1 MAIKKEYKVLL
12 VEDNEGDARLIQEML
27 RDDAINQFSLTQTKS
42 LAEAVQA
49 LETQSYDV
57 VLLDLNL
64 PDSTGESTFSHI
76 NSVYS
81 EVPIVIL
88 TGNDDQRAA
97 FSAIGLGA
105 QDYLVKGT
113 FQDGLLSRAILYAI
127 ERKRLQNMISHL
139 SLHDALTGL
148 PNRRLLMEHLARDV
162 ELAKREQDHLALL
175 MLDLDNFKDIN
186 DEYGHHIGDIVLV
199 EVAHRLQYLLRKCDL
214 IARIGG
220 DEFVVPIPSLT
231 DPIQAEIIAGKII
244 DAFQEPIMIDKTR
257 YQVSFCIGIAIFPDH
272 CADPKQLIKLGDQ
285 AMYKAK
291 ADGKGT
297 VRVHQKQ
304 EP

>member
-1 MAIKKEYKVLL
+1 MAMKKDYKVLL
-12 VEDNEGDARLIQEML
+12 VDDNAGDTRLIQEML
-27 RDDAINQFSLTQTKS
+27 RDDEINQFSLTQTKS

-57 VLLDLNL
+57 ILLDLNL
-64 PDSTGESTFSHI
+64 PDSMGESTFSHI

-88 TGNDDQRAA
+88 TGNDDRRAA

-113 FQDGLLSRAILYAI
+113 FHDGLLSRAILYAT

-148 PNRRLLMEHLARDV
+148 PNRRLLMEHLVRDV
-162 ELAKREQDHLALL
+162 ELTKRENNHLALL
-175 MLDLDNFKDIN
+175 LLDLDNFKDIN
-186 DEYGHHIGDIVLV
+186 NEHGHHMGDRVIV
-199 EVAHRLQYLLRKCDL
+199 EAANRLQYLLRKCDI

-220 DEFVVPIPSLT
+220 DEFVIPIPSLT
-231 DPIQAEIIAGKII
+231 DPIQAEVIATKII

-257 YQVSFCIGIAIFPDH
+257 YQVSLSIGIAVIPDH
-272 CADPKQLIKLGDQ
+272 CQDPKELIRLADQ
-285 AMYKAK
+285 AMYQAK

-297 VRVHQKQ
+297 VHVHQKQ

>member
-57 VLLDLNL
+57 ILLDLNL

-139 SLHDALTGL
+139 SVSYT
-148 PNRRLLMEHLARDV
+148 HLR
-162 ELAKREQDHLALL
+162 
-175 MLDLDNFKDIN
+175 
-186 DEYGHHIGDIVLV
+186 
-199 EVAHRLQYLLRKCDL
+199 AH
-214 IARIGG
+214 
-220 DEFVVPIPSLT
+220 ET
-231 DPIQAEIIAGKII
+231 
-244 DAFQEPIMIDKTR
+244 
-257 YQVSFCIGIAIFPDH
+257 
-272 CADPKQLIKLGDQ
+272 
-285 AMYKAK
+285 
-291 ADGKGT
+291 
-297 VRVHQKQ
+297 
-304 EP
+304 